1 MKYSKNNNSYQLLD
15 THYVSS
21 SGLLFIYFLIN
32 SLKQS
37 YVAVDFVLFYGWKS
51 KLSYRETVWPP
62 QGHSA
67 EEDQV

>member
-37 YVAVDFVLFYGWKS
+37 YVAVDFVLFYG
-51 KLSYRETVWPP
+51 
-62 QGHSA
+62 
-67 EEDQV
+67 